1 MHCTRKVTDGIHWVG
16 ANDRRIAKFEN
27 MFPVPRGVSYNS
39 YVILDEKT
47 ALMDTADSSVA
58 ERFMENVTAVLDGRT
73 LDYLVVQHMEPDHCA
88 NIAAIIEKYPEVTVV
103 GNAKTMQMI
112 GQFYSGTKAE
122 NTLLVKEGD
131 KMSLGEHGLNF
142 VTAPMVHWPEVMVT
156 YESKEKILFS
166 ADAFGTFGAL
176 NGTLFDDE
184 IFFDAVWME
193 DARRYYTNIVGKYG
207 PQVQALLK
215 KAAGLD
221 IAMICPLH
229 GPVWRNDLE
238 LLLEKYDQWSRYEAE
253 EDGVLIVYG
262 SMYGNTENA
271 AEVLAAEIAEQGM
284 KNIKMYDASVTDCS
298 YLIAEAFR
306 YNRIVVAAPTYN
318 AGLFAPIEHFLNDM
332 KALNVQN
339 KKIALLENGTWAPM
353 AGKHMR
359 AIVESMKNMEI
370 VEPVISIKSALQ
382 PAQMEDVRTFVGELL
397 K

>member
-58 ERFMENVTAVLDGRT
+58 ERFMENVEAVLDGRT

-131 KMSLGEHGLNF
+131 KLSLGEHELNF

-298 YLIAEAFR
+298 YLIAETFR

>member
-16 ANDRRIAKFEN
+16 ANERRIAKFEN

-58 ERFMENVTAVLDGRT
+58 ERFMENVEAVLDGRT

-131 KMSLGEHGLNF
+131 KLSLGEHELNF

>member
-58 ERFMENVTAVLDGRT
+58 ERFMENVEAVLDGRT

-88 NIAAIIEKYPEVTVV
+88 NIVAIIEKYPEVTVV

-131 KMSLGEHGLNF
+131 KLSLGEHELNF

-318 AGLFAPIEHFLNDM
+318 AGLFAPVEHFLNDM

-339 KKIALLENGTWAPM
+339 KKIGLLENGTWAPM
-353 AGKHMR
+353 AGKHMK

-370 VEPVISIKSALQ
+370 VEPALSIKSALQ
-382 PAQMEDVRTFVGELL
+382 PGQMEDVRTFVGELL

>member
-1 MHCTRKVTDGIHWVG
+1 MHCTRKVTDGIYWVG
-16 ANDRRIAKFEN
+16 ANDRRLAKFEN
-27 MFPVPRGVSYNS
+27 MFPIPRGVSYNS

-58 ERFMENVTAVLDGRT
+58 ERFMENVVAVLDGRA

-88 NIAAIIEKYPEVTVV
+88 NIAAIVEKYPEVTIV
-103 GNAKTMQMI
+103 GNTKTMQMI
-112 GQFYSGTKAE
+112 SQFYSGTKVE

-131 KMSLGEHGLNF
+131 KLSLGEHELNF

-166 ADAFGTFGAL
+166 ADGFGSFGAL
-176 NGTLFDDE
+176 NGVLFDDE
-184 IFFDAVWME
+184 IFFDAIWME

-229 GPVWRNDLE
+229 GPVWRSDLE
-238 LLLEKYDQWSRYEAE
+238 LLIEKYDQWSRYEAE
-253 EDGVLIVYG
+253 EDGVLLVYG

-271 AEVLAAEIAEQGM
+271 VEVLATEIVEQGM

-318 AGLFAPIEHFLNDM
+318 AGLFAPVEHFLNDM

-339 KKIALLENGTWAPM
+339 KKIALVENGSWAPM
-353 AGKHMR
+353 AAKHMK
-359 AIVESMKNMEI
+359 AIVETMKNMEI
-370 VEPVISIKSALQ
+370 IEPTLTIKSAIQ
-382 PAQMEDVRTFVGELL
+382 KTQMDEVKTLAKELL

>member
-1 MHCTRKVTDGIHWVG
+1 MQCTRKVTDGIYWVG
-16 ANDRRIAKFEN
+16 ANDRRLAKFEN
-27 MFPVPRGVSYNS
+27 MFPIPRGVSYNS

-58 ERFMENVTAVLDGRT
+58 ERFMENVAAVLDGRS

-103 GNAKTMQMI
+103 GNTKTMQMI
-112 GQFYSGTKAE
+112 GQFYSGTKLE

-131 KMSLGEHGLNF
+131 TLSLGEHELTF

-166 ADAFGTFGAL
+166 ADGFGSFGAL
-176 NGTLFDDE
+176 NGALFDDE
-184 IFFDAVWME
+184 IFFDAIWME

-215 KAAGLD
+215 KASGLD

-229 GPVWRNDLE
+229 GPVWRSDLE
-238 LLLEKYDQWSRYEAE
+238 LLLEKYDQWSRYESE

-271 AEVLAAEIAEQGM
+271 AEVIATEIVEQGM

-318 AGLFAPIEHFLNDM
+318 AGLFAPVEHFLDDM

-339 KKIALLENGTWAPM
+339 KKIALIENGSWAPM
-353 AGKHMR
+353 AGKHMK
-359 AIVESMKNMEI
+359 AIVETMKNMEI
-370 VEPVISIKSALQ
+370 IEPSLTIKSAIQ
-382 PAQMEDVRTFVGELL
+382 PTQMDDVKTLVKELL

>member
-131 KMSLGEHGLNF
+131 KLSLGEHELNF

-353 AGKHMR
+353 AGKHMK

-382 PAQMEDVRTFVGELL
+382 PVQMEEVRTFVGELL